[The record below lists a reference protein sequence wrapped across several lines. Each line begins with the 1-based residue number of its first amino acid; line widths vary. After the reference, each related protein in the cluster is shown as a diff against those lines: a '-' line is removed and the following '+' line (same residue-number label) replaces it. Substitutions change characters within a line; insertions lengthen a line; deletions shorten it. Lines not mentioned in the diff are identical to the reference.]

1 MMLERYLDYEHCK
14 CRKTLVDNLVE
25 ECTEKIDEK
34 EIYLAN
40 LHLEKTISLV
50 CSSCTIYMI
59 LFSLFFTI
67 NIRIGT
73 SFVYYKYINHDKK
86 TVAKERFI
94 LETTIY
100 WMKNKFFITDL
111 PWKHSDALIQPQVA
125 IFGTQTLYQIT
136 RKENTNYAS

>member
-1 MMLERYLDYEHCK
+1 MIKDLFGILVIVNVNVINHMMLERYLDYEHCK

-86 TVAKERFI
+86 Q
-94 LETTIY
+94 LL
-100 WMKNKFFITDL
+100 KNALFLKQQFTE
-111 PWKHSDALIQPQVA
+111 WK
-125 IFGTQTLYQIT
+125 
-136 RKENTNYAS
+136 TNFL

>member
-34 EIYLAN
+34 EIYLAK

-50 CSSCTIYMI
+50 CSSCTICMI

-73 SFVYYKYINHDKK
+73 FFVYYKYINHDKK
-86 TVAKERFI
+86 Q
-94 LETTIY
+94 LL
-100 WMKNKFFITDL
+100 NN
-111 PWKHSDALIQPQVA
+111 ALFLKQQ
-125 IFGTQTLYQIT
+125 FT
-136 RKENTNYAS
+136 E

>member
-1 MMLERYLDYEHCK
+1 MMLERYLDYENCK
-14 CRKTLVDNLVE
+14 CRKVE

-100 WMKNKFFITDL
+100 
-111 PWKHSDALIQPQVA
+111 
-125 IFGTQTLYQIT
+125 
-136 RKENTNYAS
+136 